1 MRDNMDITEKLNE
14 LYAKRDKLIYRIE
27 LEENRRNSLGIEE
40 MGPDLFEASIEKENQ
55 LVNQLMD
62 IQAEIKMIESQDN
75 VPVNVISGPGLINGF
90 DINDFIDNFMENI
103 KIDPNKRTTIDIRTK
118 TTITVTEE
126 DDDGSET
133 TQQLVKKDQQTI
145 TIDDEQEAY
154 DKSSSIKYIIKEV
167 KNGKTIA
174 EAANEI
180 NISLSEVNN
189 WLENGKRGKG
199 WDDTVFYE
207 KIKKIE
213 NPDKK
218 DSLLI
223 EAKKVYDKTSS
234 IKFIIKEVK
243 KGKTIAEAAEMIN
256 VPLSD
261 VKQWYENGK
270 QGKGW
275 DDTVF
280 YEKIMKIESLGN
292 DGWN

>member
-1 MRDNMDITEKLNE
+1 MDITEKLNE

>member
-1 MRDNMDITEKLNE
+1 MDITEKLNE
-14 LYAKRDKLIYRIE
+14 LYSKRDKLIYRIE

-126 DDDGSET
+126 DDEGSET
-133 TQQLVKKDQQTI
+133 TQQLVKKDQRTI
-145 TIDDEQEAY
+145 TIDDNQETY

-218 DSLLI
+218 DPLLI

-270 QGKGW
+270 HGKGW

-280 YEKIMKIESLGN
+280 YEKIMKIESLRN